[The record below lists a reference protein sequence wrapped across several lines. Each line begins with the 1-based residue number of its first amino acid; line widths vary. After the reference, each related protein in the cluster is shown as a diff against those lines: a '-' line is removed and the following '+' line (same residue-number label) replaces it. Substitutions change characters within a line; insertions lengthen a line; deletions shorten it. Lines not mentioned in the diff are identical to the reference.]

1 MPIRVGVSV
10 PVEERLPA
18 GRLVQLAQAAE
29 RGGFDTVVAGEVQG
43 PEAMALLGAVAATT
57 ERITIGSGV
66 VPMAT
71 RGPTLA
77 AMGFATLASL
87 APGRVF
93 AGVGVS
99 SPLVVEKWHGRTF
112 ETPVPFVRRFLPEL
126 RRALDGERLASSF
139 RLALDLEQRVPIV
152 LAAMRPRMIE
162 LAGELADGV
171 FLTWC
176 PPDEAPARVAL
187 ARRGAER
194 AGRNPDDLLVIV
206 SFFAYAG
213 AETEASLERMR
224 RYLVQYACVPTH
236 RDSFAGTLEHLDE
249 IGEAWLRGD
258 RKRAL
263 DLVSDDEVRHISVVG
278 TAADVV
284 RRAAEFHAAGIE
296 LPIMVAT
303 AARAGDDA
311 GPFATVEGVGELLVG
326 ASA

>member
-1 MPIRVGVSV
+1 MRIGVSL

-18 GRLVQLAQAAE
+18 ARLVELAQAAE
-29 RGGFDTVVAGEVQG
+29 LGGFDTVVAGEVQG
-43 PEAMALLGAVAATT
+43 PEAMALLGAVAAST

-71 RGPTLA
+71 RGATLT
-77 AMGFATLASL
+77 AMGVATLASL
-87 APGRVF
+87 APGRILV
-93 AGVGVS
+93 GVGVS
-99 SPLVVEKWHGRTF
+99 SPLVVERWHGRTF
-112 ETPVPFVRRFLPEL
+112 EPPLPYVRRYLPEL
-126 RRALDGERLASSF
+126 RRALDGERLESGF
-139 RLALDLEQRVPIV
+139 RLGLDLEQRVPIV

-176 PPDEAPARVAL
+176 PPEEASARVAL

-194 AGRNPDDLLVIV
+194 AGRDPDDLLVLV

-213 AETEASLERMR
+213 ADTEESLERMR

-236 RDSFAGTLEHLDE
+236 RESFRGTLAHLDE
-249 IGEAWLRGD
+249 IAESWARGD

-263 DLVSDDEVRHISVVG
+263 ELVSDDEVQRIAVVG

-284 RRAAEFHAAGIE
+284 RRAGEFRSAGID
-296 LPIMVAT
+296 LPIVLAT

-311 GPFATVEGVGELLVG
+311 GPFATVEGVGALL
-326 ASA
+326 AEAAR

>member
-1 MPIRVGVSV
+1 MRVGVSI

-18 GRLVQLAQAAE
+18 TRLVELAQIAE

-43 PEAMALLGAVAATT
+43 PEAMALLGAVAAST

-71 RGPTLA
+71 RGAALT

-99 SPLVVEKWHGRTF
+99 SPLVVEQWHGRTF
-112 ETPVPFVRRFLPEL
+112 EAPLPYVRRFLPEL
-126 RRALDGERLASSF
+126 RRALDGERLDSGF
-139 RLALDLEQRVPIV
+139 RLALDVEHRVPIV

-176 PPDEAPARVAL
+176 PPDEAPDRVAL

-194 AGRNPDDLLVIV
+194 AGRNPDDLLVLV
-206 SFFAYAG
+206 SYFAYAG
-213 AETEASLERMR
+213 PESDASLERMR
-224 RYLVQYACVPTH
+224 RYLVQYAVVPTH
-236 RDSFAGTLEHLDE
+236 RDSFRGTLAHLDE
-249 IGEAWLRGD
+249 IGAAWSRGD

-263 DLVSDDEVRHISVVG
+263 ELVSDDEVQRISVVG
-278 TAADVV
+278 TAEHVL
-284 RRAAEFHAAGIE
+284 RRAKEFHAAGVD
-296 LPIMVAT
+296 LPIVLAT
-303 AARAGDDA
+303 AARAGDDV
-311 GPFATVEGVGELLVG
+311 GPFATVEGVGRLLAG
-326 ASA
+326 TSG

>member
-1 MPIRVGVSV
+1 MRIGVSV

-18 GRLVQLAQAAE
+18 GRLVELARAAE

-43 PEAMALLGAVAATT
+43 PEAMALLGAVAAST

-71 RGPTLA
+71 RGPTLT

-87 APGRVF
+87 APGRILV
-93 AGVGVS
+93 GVGVS
-99 SPLVVEKWHGRTF
+99 SPLVVERWHGRTF
-112 ETPVPFVRRFLPEL
+112 EPPLRYVRRYLPEL
-126 RRALDGERLASSF
+126 RRALDGERLQSGF
-139 RLALDLEQRVPIV
+139 KLGLDLGQRVPIV

-194 AGRNPDDLLVIV
+194 AGRDPDDLLVLV

-213 AETEASLERMR
+213 ADTEESLERMR

-236 RDSFAGTLEHLDE
+236 RESFRGTLAHLDE
-249 IGEAWLRGD
+249 IGESWARGD

-263 DLVSDDEVRHISVVG
+263 ELVSDDEVQRITVVG

-284 RRAAEFHAAGIE
+284 RRAGEFTSAGID
-296 LPIMVAT
+296 LPIVVAS
-303 AARAGDDA
+303 AARVGDDA
-311 GPFATVEGVGELLVG
+311 GPFATVEGVGALLAEAAG
-326 ASA
+326 